1 MNGLSAADYLVI
13 AAYLLGILLIG
24 ACFSR
29 RQTSLREYF
38 LASRNIPWWAA
49 GISVFA
55 TLLSTNSFL
64 GGPGW
69 VFARDSRFLITGG
82 IVGTGT
88 TILGAMVWV
97 RLWGRLQV
105 LSIYEYLERRY
116 HPGLRVFGALLFL
129 CYCLFW
135 IGNAL
140 LTAAMGFNA
149 ATGLPVTFCLVG
161 IVLLTMVYTTLGG
174 ARAVVWTDVIQFSV
188 FILSYGVIAFLLLDE
203 FLWNPSDIYLIASS
217 KESGITGYPHTAMV
231 SFEFSL
237 AVEATFWAILFSRFQ
252 TAMQFGADQIHVQR
266 VLTTRSQPDM
276 FRAFASYAVLGL
288 IFSVIYTLIGW
299 ALVAFYDRH
308 PDLTDSLDHPD
319 QVLVHFVVARAPALV
334 RGLIMAGVLAAIM
347 STLSSVIN
355 SMSSITTVD
364 FYARFWRKGRSE
376 QQLAATSKTFTV
388 VHALLLLSFALWQ
401 YQHSD
406 ANVFERELKLIALT
420 AAPVVTFFVLGIF
433 SRRANTGG
441 VLIGGAAG
449 MATALILN
457 GFQGVMDP
465 LVTGINFF
473 WVPGLSTAV
482 SLMAGSMASR
492 LFPAPDPNVL
502 KHLMVR

>member
-1 MNGLSAADYLVI
+1 
-13 AAYLLGILLIG
+13 
-24 ACFSR
+24 
-29 RQTSLREYF
+29 
-38 LASRNIPWWAA
+38 
-49 GISVFA
+49 
-55 TLLSTNSFL
+55 
-64 GGPGW
+64 
-69 VFARDSRFLITGG
+69 
-82 IVGTGT
+82 
-88 TILGAMVWV
+88 
-97 RLWGRLQV
+97 
-105 LSIYEYLERRY
+105 
-116 HPGLRVFGALLFL
+116 
-129 CYCLFW
+129 
-135 IGNAL
+135 
-140 LTAAMGFNA
+140 
-149 ATGLPVTFCLVG
+149 
-161 IVLLTMVYTTLGG
+161 
-174 ARAVVWTDVIQFSV
+174 
-188 FILSYGVIAFLLLDE
+188 
-203 FLWNPSDIYLIASS
+203 
-217 KESGITGYPHTAMV
+217 MV

-492 LFPAPDPNVL
+492 LFPAPDPKTL
-502 KHLMVR
+502 TQLMVR